1 MSLVTAPLSTY
12 LFIYYYGNKWINK
25 IKKTDI
31 GRARHFGNIFRFIND
46 LTVLNDCSQLG
57 RSFQK
62 IYLPE
67 LELKKENL
75 GYVEG
80 SFLDLMIN
88 MKDKK
93 ISTKLF
99 DKRDSFPFSIG

>member
-1 MSLVTAPLSTY
+1 MSLVTAPLATY
-12 LFIYYYGNKWINK
+12 LFIYYYENKWINK

-46 LTVLNDCSQLG
+46 LTVLNDCSELR

-62 IYLPE
+62 ICLPE

-88 MKDKK
+88 IKDKK

-99 DKRDSFPFSIG
+99 DKRDSLPFSIG